1 MRGMRRRDLSLLIV
15 LILSLG
21 GCATSAPGG
30 GALWQEGAAGAV
42 PAEIARLNDHLGQL
56 AERLKPGLV
65 QVRVQR
71 AQPPAGEG
79 EEGVP
84 PDEPRRT
91 SGSGFLIREDGLVV
105 TNAHVIADATR
116 IQIRQIGRAHV

>member
-1 MRGMRRRDLSLLIV
+1 MRGVRRKGSLLAVVAV
-15 LILSLG
+15 LLLA
-21 GCATSAPGG
+21 GCAASAPAGG
-30 GALWQEGAAGAV
+30 PLWQEGAAGAV

-79 EEGVP
+79 HEPGP

-91 SGSGFLIREDGLVV
+91 TGSGVLIREDGLLVP
-105 TNAHVIADATR
+105 NAHVVGDATP
-116 IQIRQIGRAHV
+116 